1 MGSEPFDPIAPASQR
16 TEEGLRPVR
25 EASHGGEPGELRSRI
40 AELEREITRLQEERR
55 ELEQQKYAL
64 DRHSIVAMT
73 DPAGRILYANDKFC
87 AISGYSREEL
97 LGMDH
102 RLLNSGFHPRE
113 FWTGMYQALARGE
126 TWQAEVRNRA
136 KNGRLYWVDTTV
148 VPLLDAQGRPYRY
161 IAIRT
166 EITPRKEAEGALL
179 DALQAAQASDRAKS
193 VFLGTMSH
201 ELLTPLNGVVGFAGL
216 LRDTPLNAEQAEY
229 LQTIEVAGAT
239 LERLIRNLLD
249 LSRLDAGSLQLQ
261 RVPYTIS
268 STLDAAV
275 ETYATVA
282 RAKGLELQSQPDAE
296 AENLVLQGDGARV
309 TQVLRHLVENG
320 IKFTR
325 AGRVTLRVHRLPSGV
340 TTGCPSLPQ
349 AVRVEVEDTGIGVSP
364 EQQGH
369 MFERFRQG
377 DSSTTR
383 AYGGAGMG
391 LAICRRLIDLMGG
404 TLGYSTT
411 PGAGSTFWFT
421 LPLQPPPPPPWP
433 PSRRGNGCC
442 SSWGPSMARGGSQPM
457 AWP

>member
-1 MGSEPFDPIAPASQR
+1 
-16 TEEGLRPVR
+16 
-25 EASHGGEPGELRSRI
+25 
-40 AELEREITRLQEERR
+40 
-55 ELEQQKYAL
+55 
-64 DRHSIVAMT
+64 MT

-433 PSRRGNGCC
+433 PS
-442 SSWGPSMARGGSQPM
+442 
-457 AWP
+457 